1 MSTQI
6 RIVLTLSEEEERRI
20 NTCYADYL
28 VKGGRASKNSWLKGL
43 IMSKL
48 EE

>member
-28 VKGGRASKNSWLKGL
+28 VKGGKVSKNAWVKSL